1 MSKSQIELESTECV
15 VCHSGK
21 AVPEARGKDYLHQ
34 TSEQEFLF
42 CRCLDCGHLY
52 LRPRP
57 TIAEIGRIYP
67 ANYATF
73 TNRFGRPGSLFAKV
87 KDRILVGRFDVLS
100 ARLPSSMR
108 LLDIGC
114 GDGRFL
120 LALRKRF
127 PAAELTGL
135 DWFFG
140 AAIAK
145 ELANANIK
153 TIAGT
158 IETTPLPDEKF
169 DVITMNQLIEHTWDA
184 RLVIDRCKRALTVGG
199 LLAIETPN
207 PDGWDRRLYKAGAWG
222 GYYWPRHFNIFT
234 RDHLTRIVTE
244 SGMEVVHTESLL
256 SPPCW
261 IYSCKFMA
269 QRAGVGDWLNNFFS
283 DTSLPLLTLFA
294 VVDWIALL
302 FGAETSNQKMV
313 AKRVR

>member
-1 MSKSQIELESTECV
+1 MPTPQIDLEFTECV
-15 VCHSGK
+15 VCHSSQ
-21 AVPEARGKDYLHQ
+21 AVTEARGKDYLHQ
-34 TSEQEFLF
+34 TSDQEFLF

-67 ANYATF
+67 SNYPTF
-73 TNRFGRPGSLFAKV
+73 TNRFGRSGSLFAKV
-87 KDRILVGRFDVLS
+87 KDQVLVGRFDVLC
-100 ARLPSSMR
+100 AGLPASMR

-120 LALRKRF
+120 LALRRRF
-127 PAAELTGL
+127 PVAELAGL

-140 AAIAK
+140 PAIAE
-145 ELANANIK
+145 ELAKANIK

-158 IETTPLPDEKF
+158 IENTPLPDKKF
-169 DVITMNQLIEHTWDA
+169 DVITMNQIIEHTWDV
-184 RLVIDRCKRALTVGG
+184 RLVIERCKRALAVGG

-207 PDGWDRRLYKAGAWG
+207 PDGWDRRFFKAGAWG
-222 GYYWPRHFNIFT
+222 GYYWPRHLNLFT
-234 RDHLTRIVTE
+234 RAHLTRLVTE
-244 SGMEVVHTESLL
+244 SDMEVVHTKSLL

-261 IYSCKFMA
+261 IYSCKFTV
-269 QRAGVGDWLNNFFS
+269 QRAGLGEWLNKFFS
-283 DTSLPLLTLFA
+283 DTSVPLLTAFT

-302 FGAETSNQKMV
+302 LGAETSNQKLV